1 MASVDLADAFFTI
14 PINEAHQKYFM
25 FEWLEKNYKFIAMLN
40 GFSDAMRVFTKVSKP
55 VYAYLRQQGYM
66 SVIFVDDSYLQG
78 DTKQECLQNIEATVS
93 LLESLGF
100 AIHEGKSILNP
111 TQEIE
116 FLGFVFNSVT
126 MTISITKGKTEAIIL
141 IRRFLENKSPTI
153 RELASVIG
161 SVISSYPFGKLHFR
175 KR

>member
-1 MASVDLADAFFTI
+1 MYKHFKMESILDVFKILKKVVWMASVDLKDAFFTI
-14 PINEAHQKYFM
+14 PINEAYQKYFM

-40 GFSDAMRVFTKVSKP
+40 GFSDAMHVFTKVSKP

-126 MTISITKGKTEAIIL
+126 MTISIKKGKTEAIVSK
-141 IRRFLENKSPTI
+141 IRRKFEN
-153 RELASVIG
+153 
-161 SVISSYPFGKLHFR
+161 
-175 KR
+175 